1 MQVLNNT
8 EQDVSYDVSW
18 EGGGDC
24 GDLGIGQ
31 AFDNPDW
38 NNHQTI
44 QVGFFGADLT
54 PLSIEV
60 GETGTGKTVT
70 IGLYYE

>member
-8 EQDVSYDVSW
+8 EQDVNYNVSW

-24 GDLGIGQ
+24 GDLSIGETL
-31 AFDNPDW
+31 DNPDW
-38 NNHQTI
+38 NTHQSI
-44 QVGFFGADLT
+44 EFGFYGADMV
-54 PLSIEV
+54 PISIEV
-60 GETGTGKTVT
+60 SETDTGKTVT